1 MTADDNET
9 LQEYRAHLTDELR
22 RLFDAKGYDL
32 VEQELL
38 LNHFSAVEKRNAA
51 VAWMAEQR
59 EQRRRGEW
67 VKFWIPVV
75 ISIVAIC
82 VSLAALMIKSRC

>member
-1 MTADDNET
+1 MIAYENET
-9 LQEYRAHLTDELR
+9 LQEYRAHLSIELR
-22 RLFDAKGYDL
+22 KLFDAKGYEL

-38 LNHFSAVEKRNAA
+38 LNHFSAPEKRMAA

-59 EQRRRGEW
+59 EQRTRGER

-75 ISIVAIC
+75 LSSIAICISIVAL
-82 VSLAALMIKSRC
+82 VVKSHC